1 MSEARAQIAV
11 IADKLLQKTMAAQKP
26 GTVIVKKPPKKKDIK
41 KGEEEPEAKIEVPK
55 EMTENE
61 RLSNVLKTV
70 ESRINTKSKRD
81 TIPKDMEKTLRNNST
96 NKTIVF
102 KMDERKKMKVLFYS
116 SLKQSTEN
124 RLQTVI
130 EKNKKENSKS
140 AKKTKEKK

>member
-11 IADKLLQKTMAAQKP
+11 IADKLLQKTIAAQKP
-26 GTVIVKKPPKKKDIK
+26 GTVIVKKPPKKKDKI

-116 SLKQSTEN
+116 SLK
-124 RLQTVI
+124 
-130 EKNKKENSKS
+130 
-140 AKKTKEKK
+140 